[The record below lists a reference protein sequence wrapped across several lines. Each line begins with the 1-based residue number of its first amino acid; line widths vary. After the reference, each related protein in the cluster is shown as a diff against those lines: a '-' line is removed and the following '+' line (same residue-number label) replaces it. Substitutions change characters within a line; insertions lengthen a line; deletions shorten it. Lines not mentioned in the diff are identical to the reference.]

1 MPSDM
6 EKLSEDEFALL
17 TDRQLFETKQR
28 VLKKVMSLLGE
39 CEQQIH
45 ISLEVLP
52 ASVQVSLK
60 SVSAKIS
67 RGENYK
73 GSPWQVLDF
82 PRIFAEEGI
91 FALRTLCWWGKGFSI
106 TLHLSGKQALAYV
119 PLIIDQQPKLA
130 EMGFRAYFGNDPW
143 QHDFEDSGV
152 RPLEINDN
160 GGTELLSQLE
170 ANGFVKILKVIPFEE
185 WETLAEQV
193 RQNSKTLFGILAEKK
208 IV

>member
-6 EKLSEDEFALL
+6 EKLSEAEFALL
-17 TDRQLFETKQR
+17 TDRQLFETKQE
-28 VLKKVMSLLGE
+28 VLKKVMNLLGE
-39 CEQQIH
+39 CEQQIQT
-45 ISLEVLP
+45 SLEVLP
-52 ASVQVSLK
+52 DSAQERLK

-91 FALRTLCWWGKGFSI
+91 FALRTLCWWGKGFSM
-106 TLHLSGKQALAYV
+106 TLHLSGNQAAAYV
-119 PLIIDQQPKLA
+119 PLIIAQQSKLA
-130 EMGFRAYFGNDPW
+130 ESGFRAYFGNDPW

-152 RPLEINDN
+152 RPLKMHDQ

-170 ANGFVKILKVIPFEE
+170 RNGFVKILKVIPFEE
-185 WETLAEQV
+185 WETLSEQV
-193 RQNSKTLFGILAEKK
+193 RRYSKILFGILAE
-208 IV
+208 

>member
-39 CEQQIH
+39 CEQQIQT
-45 ISLEVLP
+45 SLEVLP
-52 ASVQVSLK
+52 DSAQERLK

-91 FALRTLCWWGKGFSI
+91 FALRTLCWWGKGFSM
-106 TLHLSGKQALAYV
+106 TLHLSGNQAAAYV
-119 PLIIDQQPKLA
+119 PLIIAQQSKLA
-130 EMGFRAYFGNDPW
+130 ESGFRAYFGKDPW

-152 RPLEINDN
+152 RPLKMHDQ

-170 ANGFVKILKVIPFEE
+170 RNGFVKILKVIPFEE
-185 WETLAEQV
+185 WETLSEQV
-193 RQNSKTLFGILAEKK
+193 RQYSKILFGILAE
-208 IV
+208 

>member
-6 EKLSEDEFALL
+6 EKLSEAEFALL
-17 TDRQLFETKQR
+17 TDRQLFETKQE
-28 VLKKVMSLLGE
+28 VLKKVMNLLGE
-39 CEQQIH
+39 CEQQIQT
-45 ISLEVLP
+45 SLEVLP
-52 ASVQVSLK
+52 DSAQERLK

-91 FALRTLCWWGKGFSI
+91 FALRTLCWWGKGFSM
-106 TLHLSGKQALAYV
+106 TLHLSGNQAAAYV
-119 PLIIDQQPKLA
+119 PLIIAQQSKLA
-130 EMGFRAYFGNDPW
+130 ESGFRAYFGNDPW

-152 RPLEINDN
+152 RPLKMHDQ

-170 ANGFVKILKVIPFEE
+170 RNGFVKILKVIPFEE
-185 WETLAEQV
+185 WETLSEQV
-193 RQNSKTLFGILAEKK
+193 RQYSKILFGILAE
-208 IV
+208 

>member
-6 EKLSEDEFALL
+6 EKLSEAEFALL
-17 TDRQLFETKQR
+17 TDRQLFETKQE
-28 VLKKVMSLLGE
+28 VLKKVMNLLGE
-39 CEQQIH
+39 CEQQIQT
-45 ISLEVLP
+45 SLEVLP
-52 ASVQVSLK
+52 DSAQERLK

-91 FALRTLCWWGKGFSI
+91 FALRTLCWWGKGFSM
-106 TLHLSGKQALAYV
+106 TLHLSGNQAAAYV
-119 PLIIDQQPKLA
+119 PLIIAQQSKLA
-130 EMGFRAYFGNDPW
+130 ESGFRAYFGNDPW

-152 RPLEINDN
+152 RPLKMHDQ

-170 ANGFVKILKVIPFEE
+170 RNGFVKILKVIPFEE
-185 WETLAEQV
+185 WETLSEQV
-193 RQNSKTLFGILAEKK
+193 RQYSKFLFGILAE
-208 IV
+208 